1 MRGPVRRTELEH
13 VTSDVD
19 VHAETVH
26 LRENSGGRPTVGR
39 IPGLDGMRALGVLMV
54 VVGHASNLPQF
65 PAALRHLLV
74 FDIAHLGVNIFFV
87 LSGFLITTLLIDER
101 ARTGRVSLRDFY
113 IRRTV
118 RIFPAAFLYIGVVAL
133 LVLAGWRVLAPGDL
147 VHALTYTMNFHHER
161 AWSLGH
167 LWSLSVEEQFYLLW
181 PGLFLLAR
189 QRALPLLLAL
199 MVLAPL
205 ARVVVWILFPGER
218 VGIDEEFPFVAD
230 ALAAGC
236 VVALLCERVG
246 GERLAAWMPGW
257 GYALAAGTTLLAASF
272 SEWPSFHLP
281 IGASLVNVGIAV
293 VLLGIVHRPFVLL
306 KRWLDSAPL
315 IYIGGLSYSLYLW
328 QQLFLDPDQ
337 PLANRSL
344 LLAIGLAFLAAV
356 ASHRL
361 VERPLLALRAHLRH

>member
-1 MRGPVRRTELEH
+1 MSQAAGGNAPAVPGRTAAADGTYAAYLARRRFGSLDGLRCLCIAAVLWHHSPLMDPNGPVQLLARGF
-13 VTSDVD
+13 VGVD
-19 VHAETVH
+19 
-26 LRENSGGRPTVGR
+26 
-39 IPGLDGMRALGVLMV
+39 M
-54 VVGHASNLPQF
+54 
-65 PAALRHLLV
+65 
-74 FDIAHLGVNIFFV
+74 FFV
-87 LSGFLITTLLIDER
+87 LSGFLITTLLLREER
-101 ARTGRVSLRDFY
+101 ATGRISLSAFY
-113 IRRTV
+113 WRRAL
-118 RIFPAAFLYIGVVAL
+118 RILPAYLLLLTAMSVYWIGIKDRHELLPLVPYYLLFLA
-133 LVLAGWRVLAPGDL
+133 
-147 VHALTYTMNFHHER
+147 NFLREQIPLM
-161 AWSLGH
+161 SVT
-167 LWSLSVEEQFYLLW
+167 WSLSVEEQFYLLW

-199 MVLAPL
+199 LVLAPL

-257 GYALAAGTTLLAASF
+257 GYVLAAGTTLLAASF